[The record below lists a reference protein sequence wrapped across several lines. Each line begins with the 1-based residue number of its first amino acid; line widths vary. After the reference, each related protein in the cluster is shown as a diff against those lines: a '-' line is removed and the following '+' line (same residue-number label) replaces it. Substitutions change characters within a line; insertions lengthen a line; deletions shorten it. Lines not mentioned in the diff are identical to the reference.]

1 MSRPRLKG
9 LGGEPGK
16 LTVEQFA
23 QMNRDEYDRFG
34 KLIKTANI
42 RVD

>member
-1 MSRPRLKG
+1 
-9 LGGEPGK
+9 
-16 LTVEQFA
+16 VDQFTK
-23 QMNRDEYDRFG
+23 MNRDEYERFG

>member
-1 MSRPRLKG
+1 VQARLRG

-16 LTVEQFA
+16 LTIEQFA
-23 QMNRDEYDRFG
+23 QMNREEFDRFG